1 MSDPHSR
8 PEDLPT
14 FAAGTASGGD
24 GLPTPSENA
33 KTFADGAQTFA
44 GATVAEAV
52 GVAAPLPATFGRYRI
67 LRLIGEGGMGAVYEA
82 EQDQPRRTVALKVI
96 KPGLASPELLRR
108 FAQESQALGR
118 LQHPGIATIAVN
130 QGKPEAAVAPLV
142 EAIDAAR
149 RAGQE
154 ELSLTAILAG
164 VYALQKKFD
173 DAVTTLAPVLARP
186 AAQNDLVPNV
196 LAFALR
202 SLATGLRNEKRF
214 AEAEPYFAR
223 LLPIVLV
230 SPGEAAGQTRIDLFL
245 LGDTYASQRK
255 YPESE
260 RSFAQLLDVQRRTSV
275 PESVA
280 GFSVASSLGW
290 AQLRQGR
297 LADAE
302 RTFRDALAGLTRV
315 APDSWERFNVASMLG
330 ATLSAQRRFSDAEP
344 LLTSGYEGMDTR
356 KPANANAASR
366 FTRPEAGAAILQLYA
381 DWGNTARRAEWE
393 ERLKN

>member
-1 MSDPHSR
+1 MP
-8 PEDLPT
+8 
-14 FAAGTASGGD
+14 
-24 GLPTPSENA
+24 
-33 KTFADGAQTFA
+33 GAQRA
-44 GATVAEAV
+44 GVRTAQPGHRSPKRKTVR
-52 GVAAPLPATFGRYRI
+52 GGR
-67 LRLIGEGGMGAVYEA
+67 
-82 EQDQPRRTVALKVI
+82 T
-96 KPGLASPELLRR
+96 LLR
-108 FAQESQALGR
+108 A
-118 LQHPGIATIAVN
+118 
-130 QGKPEAAVAPLV
+130 
-142 EAIDAAR
+142 
-149 RAGQE
+149 
-154 ELSLTAILAG
+154 
-164 VYALQKKFD
+164 
-173 DAVTTLAPVLARP
+173 P
-186 AAQNDLVPNV
+186 AAH
-196 LAFALR
+196 R
-202 SLATGLRNEKRF
+202 
-214 AEAEPYFAR
+214 AR
-223 LLPIVLV
+223 VARG
-230 SPGEAAGQTRIDLFL
+230 SRGQTRSDLFL